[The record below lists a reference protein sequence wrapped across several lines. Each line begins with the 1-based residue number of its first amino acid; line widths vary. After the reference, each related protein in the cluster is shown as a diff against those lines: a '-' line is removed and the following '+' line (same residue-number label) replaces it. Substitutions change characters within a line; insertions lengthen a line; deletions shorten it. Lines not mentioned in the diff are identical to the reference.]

1 MDFPEEALNKIMDFN
16 NRKYDGWD
24 ILTVQEMKDFVEIVD
39 IIVNSELCV
48 DFNDPEIS
56 GEELNEKY
64 GMMLVCEYD
73 DFINDTIK
81 KIKSCILLAA
91 HDLWDTIFSRSFDAV
106 KTLEQNEKLR
116 DYVHYMLECAREFK
130 NLREEPPSDIKRIRA
145 IYNLH
150 TFVYNDKKVKAEQ
163 KSVKKDTKSVST
175 ARQISD
181 RKRPSIK

>member
-1 MDFPEEALNKIMDFN
+1 MNFPEETFDKIVDFN

-24 ILTVQEMKDFVEIVD
+24 ILTVQEMKDFVKIVD
-39 IIVNSELCV
+39 IIVDSELCV

-56 GEELNEKY
+56 IDELNEKY
-64 GMMLVCEYD
+64 GMDIVCEYD
-73 DFINDTIK
+73 TFINETVK
-81 KIKSCILLAA
+81 KISDCILLAA

-116 DYVHYMLECAREFK
+116 DYVHYMLECARNFK
-130 NLREEPPSDIKRIRA
+130 SQRENPSSDIKRIRA

-163 KSVKKDTKSVST
+163 KAVKKDTKTVST